1 MKPLEIL
8 VTGYGARGHLGLGA
22 LQVAM
27 NARARQLEP
36 RGTRFVDT
44 HGQEAALALAAWLPP
59 EMPLVERMVELAAG
73 ALREASGP
81 SPEPGPLWL
90 ALPDEARPDLDETR
104 AKSFLERVVARAALP
119 IDLGGSR
126 SFRRGHT
133 GVAVALAE
141 ASDALR
147 PGEGPIYVVGVD
159 SPASQAT
166 ILHLDE
172 RGCFCRD
179 DSEKGRVASEAS
191 AALKLTKRAR
201 ARRDSGLAAVRA
213 VELEE
218 PANPRGASLARLI
231 RRMAPLVP
239 TRPAWLLPD
248 GNGEDERAMG
258 WGLAYTAA
266 QDALD
271 ELEVD
276 DFVSL
281 TGDTGA
287 ATGALLTV
295 LAIVYAKT
303 GAARVRSALLCQ
315 ESDALD
321 TSGILLDLPEPNG
334 PFRASVAAAEDHVVA
349 ARRRGEPEPSAPE
362 RTQLERVARSCLEDV
377 GSMGLLLA
385 PEPVEGVANP
395 EAFGQRLLDAYDALA
410 ALGTPC
416 PGVAHHPDVPGLVE
430 RYASEVL
437 PPDPARRF
445 AASFVRAHLRM
456 SSGGRGAEKPRAR

>member
-1 MKPLEIL
+1 VRPLEIL

-44 HGQEAALALAAWLPP
+44 RGQEAALALAAWLPA

-73 ALREASGP
+73 ALREAAG
-81 SPEPGPLWL
+81 PEPKPAPLWL
-90 ALPDEARPDLDETR
+90 ALPDEGRPDLEGAR
-104 AKSFLERVVARAALP
+104 ATGFLERVAARAALP
-119 IDLGGSR
+119 IDLARSR
-126 SFRRGHT
+126 VSWRGHT

-166 ILHLDE
+166 VLHLDE
-172 RGCFCRD
+172 RGQFCRD
-179 DSEKGRVASEAS
+179 DSEKGRVATEAA
-191 AALKLTKRAR
+191 AALTITKRAR
-201 ARRDSGLAAVRA
+201 ARRDLGLAAVRA

-218 PANPRGASLARLI
+218 ATSPRGASLARLI

-239 TRPAWLLPD
+239 SRPAWLLPD
-248 GNGEDERAMG
+248 GNGEDERAKG

-276 DFVSL
+276 DFISL

-287 ATGALLTV
+287 ATGALLSV

-321 TSGILLDLPEPNG
+321 TAGILLDLPEPNG
-334 PFRASVAAAEDHVVA
+334 PFRASVAAAEDHLVA
-349 ARRRGEPEPSAPE
+349 TSRRSESEPSGAE
-362 RTQLERVARSCLEDV
+362 RAQLERVARSCLEDV

-430 RYASEVL
+430 RYLGEVL

-445 AASFVRAHLRM
+445 AASFVRAHLRADPR
-456 SSGGRGAEKPRAR
+456 GRGPRPRRAR